1 MEKVKNNIFKV
12 WFNKS
17 SEKMEKTREK
27 IRSMLGLSKDEAA
40 NLTEKELEE
49 LSSVYEDGESVDET
63 GERETEKEEKSVELS
78 SNFETSLLNQV
89 ISDPVLRYALEKG
102 HLRFLRKV
110 KNGDI
115 KDEEYESM
123 RKEMKENGWENIKF
137 EWSLLQE
144 ISKDYIY
151 YLAIEKVDTKML
163 RWLLDHNLDF
173 GYKYYEFASKNWVDD
188 VMQLL
193 WWWVA
198 ADHYYKWI
206 AEKWLK

>member
-17 SEKMEKTREK
+17 SEKIEKTREK

-89 ISDPVLRYALEKG
+89 ISDPVLRYA
-102 HLRFLRKV
+102 
-110 KNGDI
+110 
-115 KDEEYESM
+115 
-123 RKEMKENGWENIKF
+123 
-137 EWSLLQE
+137 
-144 ISKDYIY
+144 
-151 YLAIEKVDTKML
+151 
-163 RWLLDHNLDF
+163 
-173 GYKYYEFASKNWVDD
+173 
-188 VMQLL
+188 
-193 WWWVA
+193 
-198 ADHYYKWI
+198 
-206 AEKWLK
+206 